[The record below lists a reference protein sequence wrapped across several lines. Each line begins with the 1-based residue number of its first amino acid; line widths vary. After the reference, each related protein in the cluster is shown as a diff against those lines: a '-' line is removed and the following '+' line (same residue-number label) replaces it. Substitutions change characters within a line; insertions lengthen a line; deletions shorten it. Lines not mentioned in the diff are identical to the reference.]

1 MFLHIIMCI
10 CLIFHNSPIER
21 IDLKIKKNQ
30 VPDIKA
36 YSITKRITS
45 SLILIKYIP
54 DAQD

>member
-1 MFLHIIMCI
+1 MCI

-36 YSITKRITS
+36 YSTTKRFTS

-54 DAQD
+54 DAQEESICC